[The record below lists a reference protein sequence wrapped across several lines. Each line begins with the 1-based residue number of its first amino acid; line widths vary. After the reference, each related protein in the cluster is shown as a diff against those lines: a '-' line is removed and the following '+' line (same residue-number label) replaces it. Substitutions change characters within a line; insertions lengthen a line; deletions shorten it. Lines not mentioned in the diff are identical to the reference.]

1 MGNTAHEG
9 PAQNIKRNKDIKV
22 TEESND
28 SWRALREKNRRFK
41 ARGPAMKSPAAHLPT
56 PEQKETT
63 TSPGRSPERKVRCF
77 KVREILQY
85 SSPYIHPGQERPPWT
100 GHYPKFLWRIGRLSK
115 PEYTDYCNNLHA
127 LQKEYL
133 RGKIELDDLQD
144 GKQALMASIT
154 NRFFTSATHN
164 NRSRKPLNSS
174 SPPPIILELAQPSGP
189 SFQT

>member
-1 MGNTAHEG
+1 M
-9 PAQNIKRNKDIKV
+9 
-22 TEESND
+22 
-28 SWRALREKNRRFK
+28 
-41 ARGPAMKSPAAHLPT
+41 PAAHLPT

-164 NRSRKPLNSS
+164 DRSRKHLHSS
-174 SPPPIILELAQPSGP
+174 SPPHIILELAQPSGP
-189 SFQT
+189 SRHRSAFKTGVYNKATNTKQHRQWRKEYRVVLRGSKMQ